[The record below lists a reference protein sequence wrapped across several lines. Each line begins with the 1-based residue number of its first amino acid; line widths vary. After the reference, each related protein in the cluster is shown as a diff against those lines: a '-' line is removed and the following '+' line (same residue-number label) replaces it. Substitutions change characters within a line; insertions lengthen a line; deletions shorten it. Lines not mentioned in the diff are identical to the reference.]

1 MKFWK
6 YLRWTGLAVFVAIL
20 FTAWFMRE
28 TPSHG
33 MTVPNDELPVVPTI
47 R

>member
-6 YLRWTGLAVFVAIL
+6 YLRWTGLAVLLVIFFV
-20 FTAWFMRE
+20 AWFMRE
-28 TPSHG
+28 TPSLG
-33 MTVPNDELPVVPTI
+33 MAVPTDELPVVPTI